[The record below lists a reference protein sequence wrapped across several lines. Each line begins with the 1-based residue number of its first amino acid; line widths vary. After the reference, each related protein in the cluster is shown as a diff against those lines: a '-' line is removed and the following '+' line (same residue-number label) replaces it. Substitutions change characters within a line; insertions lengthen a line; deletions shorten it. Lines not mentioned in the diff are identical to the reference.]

1 MAEDRV
7 LNSIKETAPPGQPFP
22 GHSFQQYIRRTMS
35 KGELTVFHYF
45 RMRRRGTTRH
55 RPGAT
60 AIPVG
65 AEQHLGKGNN
75 TARLAFAG
83 LIEQG
88 VVADGSRLHF
98 CPLRLESSEAFN
110 GPIRAGKRARG

>member
-22 GHSFQQYIRRTMS
+22 GLSFQQYSRRTMG
-35 KGELTVFHYF
+35 KCELTIHNF
-45 RMRRRGTTRH
+45 RMRRRGTTR
-55 RPGAT
+55 RSPRAT

-65 AEQHLGKGNN
+65 AELHLGKGNN

-83 LIEQG
+83 LIEPG
-88 VVADGSRLHF
+88 VVADRSRLQEGYR
-98 CPLRLESSEAFN
+98 PMGRSEGKFQGARK
-110 GPIRAGKRARG
+110 RAGS